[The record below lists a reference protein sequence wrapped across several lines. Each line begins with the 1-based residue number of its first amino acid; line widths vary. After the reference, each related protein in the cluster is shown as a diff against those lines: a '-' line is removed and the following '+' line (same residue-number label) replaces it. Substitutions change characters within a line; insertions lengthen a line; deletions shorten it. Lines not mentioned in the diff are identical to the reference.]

1 MDIDTSDKRLAAIET
16 EISLIN
22 VYVTVSNDETLVEL
36 LLLRKD
42 VLDNELVM
50 ILDARVHEENSV
62 QRAIDQ
68 LLGEI

>member
-22 VYVTVSNDETLVEL
+22 VYVMVSNDETLVEL